1 MDFSLQLL
9 PEQPLAELIEVIRLA
24 DELGY
29 RGCYSADETYH
40 LDDRLRSDFAPH
52 GYNHIALGLVDP
64 ALVEGWSGRRIEG
77 LPSLAAQVELF
88 AAEVAPALA
97 GI

>member
-1 MDFSLQLL
+1 M
-9 PEQPLAELIEVIRLA
+9 
-24 DELGY
+24 
-29 RGCYSADETYH
+29 RG
-40 LDDRLRSDFAPH
+40 DFAPH
-52 GYNHIALGLVDP
+52 GYDHIVLGLVDP
-64 ALVEGWSGRRIEG
+64 ALVEGWSERRIEG

>member
-29 RGCYSADETYH
+29 RA
-40 LDDRLRSDFAPH
+40 
-52 GYNHIALGLVDP
+52 
-64 ALVEGWSGRRIEG
+64 
-77 LPSLAAQVELF
+77 
-88 AAEVAPALA
+88 
-97 GI
+97 